1 MKITSFNPLIVT
13 AHPEDLIKFF
23 EELGFERRHTK
34 EGIGINGI
42 DNSVF
47 RLKNANGFSLDIV
60 HNGTLPSDL
69 TGIRINVDD
78 FDEAY
83 KLFKAQGFEEYVNDG
98 TINTASSKFVLLK
111 SPSGF
116 IINLIQHIK

>member
-1 MKITSFNPLIVT
+1 MKITSFNPIIVT
-13 AHPEDLIKFF
+13 AHPEDLIKLF

-34 EGIGINGI
+34 EGIGVNGI
-42 DNSVF
+42 DNSVY
-47 RLKNANGFSLDIV
+47 RLKDANGFLLDIV
-60 HNGTLPSDL
+60 HNGALPNDL

-78 FDEAY
+78 FDAAY
-83 KLFKAQGFEEYVNDG
+83 KLFKSQGFEEYLKDG

-111 SPSGF
+111 SPTGF

>member
-13 AHPEDLIKFF
+13 SHPEDLIKFF

-34 EGIGINGI
+34 EGIGVNGI
-42 DNSVF
+42 DNSVY
-47 RLKNANGFSLDIV
+47 RLKDANGFLLDIV
-60 HNGTLPSDL
+60 HNGALPNDL

-78 FDEAY
+78 FDAAY
-83 KLFKAQGFEEYVNDG
+83 KLFKSQGFEEYLKDG

-111 SPSGF
+111 SPTGF